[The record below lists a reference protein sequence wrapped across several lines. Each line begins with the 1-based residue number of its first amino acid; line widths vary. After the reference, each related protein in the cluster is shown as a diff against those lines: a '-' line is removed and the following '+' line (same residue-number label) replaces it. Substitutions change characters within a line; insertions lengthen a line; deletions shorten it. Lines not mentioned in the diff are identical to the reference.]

1 MKTKITTWL
10 GRKMKTTIGTK
21 DTTMSSRT
29 MKMTTTR
36 VKKLKLDGSQNG
48 TCTTTMTKMKTKTT
62 AKRIPGSIRRQL
74 LSRFYDSSKRDRHG
88 LYNYR
93 AQELTENEYDIV
105 KFLFKPIE
113 IEMAVIPTQTPVI
126 TYIESF
132 EEEDDI
138 DDYLDNPY
146 YAAGIRCYCC
156 Y

>member
-1 MKTKITTWL
+1 MTNSK
-10 GRKMKTTIGTK
+10 
-21 DTTMSSRT
+21 T

-36 VKKLKLDGSQNG
+36 AVAVKKLKLDGSQKG
-48 TCTTTMTKMKTKTT
+48 PCTTTMTKMKTKTT

-74 LSRFYDSSKRDRHG
+74 LSRFYDSSKRNRHG

-93 AQELTENEYDIV
+93 APELTANEYDIV
-105 KFLFKPIE
+105 KFLFVPPKPVE
-113 IEMAVIPTQTPVI
+113 IEMANIPTQTPII
-126 TYIESF
+126 TFIDSF